1 VKKPLPNASGSS
13 FIRATNATYWSN
25 VSDSELPVYFSD
37 SLLDL
42 VKAFDQG
49 LRQDTSHRAISLIG
63 PYGSGKS
70 TGLVALK
77 LLCDQGRAAQTGR
90 LWSELRKVDA
100 KLSDSFTQ
108 SLKYS
113 GELRFIFINA
123 SERPL
128 TEVLLSELA
137 GIERSRRRTRSSL
150 KTKNSKDSMVVKHLK
165 EALRFQN
172 IVVVID
178 EFGRIL
184 ERAIVSGS
192 TAELQLL
199 QDLAELTPHIRGKK
213 LLLITAQHHSTS
225 DYSHSGSESLARELA
240 KVQGRFQ
247 EILFLNSVDSSLKLL
262 AAEIASLRKRL
273 GFGYRNKS
281 TESSRGDRD
290 GTWAL
295 LRECFPLN
303 PIAAL
308 TLVELSRR
316 YAQSTRTLM
325 TFLKSDDQYSLLDLL
340 NSSLTKNSEIYVDD
354 IFDYFVTS
362 QVTAIHASDS
372 DSKWREIAS
381 IIRDNEGLNAGLLS
395 LLKTVAA
402 LNLAA
407 SSTIEARF
415 ETLALAARVSSRK
428 ELRKKLVQ
436 LQTMGLVTLRDR
448 ECDYRVWRGSAF
460 PINAELKKARSKVEN
475 VSTRQLVSEYV
486 EPNFHFAR
494 RAGVETGIDRAF
506 AETAATPE
514 WRRRIEQFRLISTLD
529 GAVLLAFDSNLDSSE
544 DLYLDHSIPTV
555 VIFVPNSNRFRTLVT
570 ELAALH
576 IVKLHIPTNDSVATR
591 EIDERIVYFASKT
604 SLELKRLRDCHQLRS
619 SLFHNGRKFSIKQ
632 TESISNLLSEVTR
645 IVFHASPIVR
655 NEMLAGRTLSSQGA
669 KAVRLLTESM
679 FKNSAIPRFGIEGNS
694 AEGAVYDAVFALTGL
709 GLRTVNVGKSAEV
722 SRSWSKM
729 LGLVRTRLTTNS
741 TARVSVSVL
750 VDLMTSAPFGIRKP
764 LAVLIITALM
774 NQEKHQFSL
783 FEHGSLVVNFDEA
796 VAERL
801 QRNPEH
807 FSYRTAGPSSK
818 QHREMVLAYQELLEI
833 KSRPSTSVEIATVL
847 INKLGALPNFSLN
860 TVEFLQPTT
869 VRLVKA
875 LREATDPDSLLFV
888 DIPEILLETS
898 QLKKT
903 DRFINRSFK
912 AALRSALDDLVNSY
926 DKLLKS
932 IDHLVLDEL
941 RVSETSEHPS
951 VLARGAALAV
961 RKNLMHPRQRAL
973 VEALLRDDLSDS
985 DWTQNLAMVV
995 SQSGSPRNW
1004 GDENVMSFKVALKDQ
1019 MGGFRRLLSL
1029 CVQAGDVDDSAGTYA
1044 LLNLVSTDGTH
1055 ADQIIHIS
1063 NGDRLV
1069 AKELQEIFATKVREL
1084 SGSDQIARA
1093 LMLSLLFDI
1102 PLTNPTDALTF
1113 RHDQA
1118 VSEPVRSTSRESPRP

>member
-1 VKKPLPNASGSS
+1 
-13 FIRATNATYWSN
+13 
-25 VSDSELPVYFSD
+25 
-37 SLLDL
+37 
-42 VKAFDQG
+42 
-49 LRQDTSHRAISLIG
+49 
-63 PYGSGKS
+63 
-70 TGLVALK
+70 
-77 LLCDQGRAAQTGR
+77 
-90 LWSELRKVDA
+90 LWSELRKVDE
-100 KLSDSFTQ
+100 KLSGSFTQ
-108 SLKYS
+108 SLKQS
-113 GELRFIFINA
+113 GELKFIFINA
-123 SERPL
+123 SEKPL
-128 TEVLLSELA
+128 TEVLLFELA
-137 GIERSRRRTRSSL
+137 SIRRPRTKTRSSVITKDFGDSTVLSRL
-150 KTKNSKDSMVVKHLK
+150 KD
-165 EALRFQN
+165 ALRFQN

-178 EFGRIL
+178 EFGRTL

-199 QDLAELTPHIRGKK
+199 QDLAELTPHVRGKK
-213 LLLITAQHHSTS
+213 LFLITAQHHSIS
-225 DYSHSGSESLARELA
+225 DYSHSGSEGLARELA

-247 EILFLNSVDSSLKLL
+247 EILFVNSVDSILKILV
-262 AAEIASLRKRL
+262 AEIASLRKRL
-273 GFGYRNKS
+273 GLRYRDKS
-281 TESSRGDRD
+281 TESTRGDRD

-295 LRECFPLN
+295 LRECSPLN

-308 TLVELSRR
+308 ALAELSRR

-340 NSSLTKNSEIYVDD
+340 NSSLTKNPEIYVDD

-362 QVTAIHASDS
+362 QITAIHASDS

-381 IIRDNEGLNAGLLS
+381 IVRDNEGLDADLLS

-407 SSTIEARF
+407 SSSINARF
-415 ETLALAARVSSRK
+415 ETLALAARVASKR
-428 ELRKKLVQ
+428 ELRKKLLR
-436 LQTMGLVTLRDR
+436 LQDMGLVTLRD
-448 ECDYRVWRGSAF
+448 EEGDYRVWRGSAF
-460 PINAELKKARSKVEN
+460 PMNAELKKARSAVEN

-486 EPNFHFAR
+486 EPSFYFAR

-514 WRRRIEQFRLISTLD
+514 WRRRIEQFRLISRLD
-529 GAVLLAFDSNLDSSE
+529 GIILLAFDSDLDSSLGL
-544 DLYLDHSIPTV
+544 DLDHSIPTV
-555 VIFVPNSNRFRTLVT
+555 VISVPTSKRFRTLLT

-576 IVKLHIPTNDSVATR
+576 IVKHQIPKNDTVVSR
-591 EIDERIVYFASKT
+591 EIDERIAYFASKT
-604 SLELKRLRDCHQLRS
+604 SLEMKQLRDRHQLRS
-619 SLFHNGRKFSIKQ
+619 SVFHNGLEFSIKQ
-632 TESISNLLSEVTR
+632 SQSISNLLSEVTR
-645 IVFHASPIVR
+645 NVFHASPIVR
-655 NEMLAGRTLSSQGA
+655 NEMIAGRTLSSQGA

-679 FKNSAIPRFGIEGNS
+679 FKNSAIPRFGIESNS

-709 GLRTVNVGKSAEV
+709 GLRTMKVRKSTEV

-729 LGLVRTRLTTNS
+729 LGLVRTTLTTNS
-741 TARVSVSVL
+741 TARASVSVL

-764 LAVLIITALM
+764 LAVLILTALM
-774 NQEKHQFSL
+774 NQEKHQLSL

-807 FSYRTAGPSSK
+807 FSYRTTGSSSK
-818 QHREMVLAYQELLEI
+818 QHRAMVLAYQELLEI
-833 KSRPSTSVEIATVL
+833 KTRRSTSVEIATVL
-847 INKLGALPNFSLN
+847 INKLGALPNFSLK

-869 VRLVKA
+869 VRLIKA
-875 LREATDPDSLLFV
+875 LREATDPDSLLFI

-898 QLKKT
+898 QLKKA
-903 DRFINRSFK
+903 DGFIHGSFK
-912 AALRSALDDLVNSY
+912 AALRSALDDLTKSY
-926 DKLLKS
+926 DELLKS

-1019 MGGFRRLLSL
+1019 MAGFRRLLSL
-1029 CVQAGDVDDSAGTYA
+1029 CVQAGDVDDSAGTYT
-1044 LLNLVSTDGTH
+1044 LVNLVSTDGTH

-1069 AKELQEIFATKVREL
+1069 AKELQETFATKVREL

-1102 PLTNPTDALTF
+1102 PLTKPTDALAF
-1113 RHDQA
+1113 RDDQSA
-1118 VSEPVRSTSRESPRP
+1118 GEQVKETSRESLKP